1 MFKLAENLKKKR
13 KGYTLVELVIVIIV
27 ISILAG
33 VFFAMGSDAPDTA
46 RISLMKTNMTSI
58 RTALLSYSA
67 LKKDGQLPATLDE
80 LLTGIAKEDAVD
92 GREHKNLI
100 SGEDEDFSLVDPWGE
115 PYVYDRAAKTLS
127 CTPKTSNGES
137 LDTHTI
143 KL

>member
-27 ISILAG
+27 VSILAG
-33 VFFAMGSDAPDTA
+33 IFFAMGSDAPDTA
-46 RISLMKTNMTSI
+46 RISVMKTNMTSI

-67 LKKDGQLPATLDE
+67 LKKMGSYRRLLMSC
-80 LLTGIAKEDAVD
+80 LTGIAKEDAVD

-127 CTPKTSNGES
+127 CTPKTSSGES
-137 LDTHTI
+137 LATRTI
-143 KL
+143 KI

>member
-67 LKKDGQLPATLDE
+67 LKKDGSCRR
-80 LLTGIAKEDAVD
+80 LLM
-92 GREHKNLI
+92 
-100 SGEDEDFSLVDPWGE
+100 
-115 PYVYDRAAKTLS
+115 S
-127 CTPKTSNGES
+127 C
-137 LDTHTI
+137 
-143 KL
+143 